1 MLQISG
7 DCSWF
12 LRYTTTPTE
21 ISVLL
26 LVLRLQHQH
35 QCTRLIRRR
44 WWICTY
50 VNINRHTQI
59 IQMRCFFFFI
69 FLRIGT
75 IFPSTSMHFAFIRVK
90 TTTMWIQNISR
101 KCWWSLMCVHY
112 CCRHQSIL
120 FVCVRARWAIKCV
133 PAIDPE
139 KKISS
144 DYRRV
149 LLLFHAKYVYFM
161 HASCIYNVLTQWID
175 KRKPTNKT
183 LMGNIFVLF
192 DGGIMMY
199 NRQSKTLN
207 IWLFQRQSIYNLH
220 TILWSVCAGHTHC
233 IPETINDPCW
243 MTN

>member
-139 KKISS
+139 KKISN

-149 LLLFHAKYVYFM
+149 LLLFHELYTSCM
-161 HASCIYNVLTQWID
+161 HHAYTIFWHNESIKENQPTKHWWVINLYYLMVESWCTID
-175 KRKPTNKT
+175 NRK
-183 LMGNIFVLF
+183 
-192 DGGIMMY
+192 
-199 NRQSKTLN
+199 
-207 IWLFQRQSIYNLH
+207 H
-220 TILWSVCAGHTHC
+220 
-233 IPETINDPCW
+233 
-243 MTN
+243 